1 MGCDNSKIIG
11 IPKCTRIG
19 AEGLD
24 IEGAD
29 VEKILSRTNLT

>member
-1 MGCDNSKIIG
+1 MEAIAKMIG
-11 IPKCTRIG
+11 IPKIQRIS

-29 VEKILSRTNLT
+29 IEEILAKTVLI